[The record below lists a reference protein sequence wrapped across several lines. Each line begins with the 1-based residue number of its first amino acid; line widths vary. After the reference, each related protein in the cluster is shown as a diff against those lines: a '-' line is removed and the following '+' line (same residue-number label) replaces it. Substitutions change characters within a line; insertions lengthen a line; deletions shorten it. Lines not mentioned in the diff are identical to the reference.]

1 MQLYDETCHLYS
13 KCDYVVIDGCD
24 DCTVSVCTENCPAGT
39 PPYYVRFD
47 GMGQDCLSGNWIST
61 ISTSGCKSDDRQCAF
76 DFCAEKCLGDRD
88 CNEFLVS
95 RDFEKCELYTDCNL
109 DYHYEDDDIDGGF
122 VGYFRQPPEN
132 RQDSSDNEDES
143 SESQDKSDEGGV
155 PETYGELSVSPLQL
169 PDDAL

>member
-1 MQLYDETCHLYS
+1 MGEVCPSSHREEIRSVECTLGDESSCIAFCGAECNKEKDCLAFMQLYDETCHLYS

-39 PPYYVRFD
+39 PPYYIRLD
-47 GMGQDCLSGNWIST
+47 GMGQDCLSGNGIST

-95 RDFEKCELYTDCNL
+95 RDFEKCELYTDCDL

-122 VGYFRQPPEN
+122 VGYFRQP
-132 RQDSSDNEDES
+132 R
-143 SESQDKSDEGGV
+143 
-155 PETYGELSVSPLQL
+155 
-169 PDDAL
+169 